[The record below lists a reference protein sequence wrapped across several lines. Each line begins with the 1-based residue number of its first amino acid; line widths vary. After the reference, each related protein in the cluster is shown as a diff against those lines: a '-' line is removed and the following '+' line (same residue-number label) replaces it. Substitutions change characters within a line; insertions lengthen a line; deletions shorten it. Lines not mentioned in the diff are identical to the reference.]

1 MGYIKVAYRD
11 ILRQLDYY
19 SELPKGWNEFI
30 KKQEKYHNLIIKSSK
45 NKCFCTNCHHHFI
58 SNKKIKEEVKCPNCH
73 NKYLI
78 KRSNLRYYEFK
89 DYFSILDR
97 VNDTFVIRYFELKT
111 IFDAMHESHSSVVEF
126 AREIPTDNYYRDVF
140 VNEKVSR
147 CQCHIYINHSDFY
160 KKDKWREYTRNY
172 SIIDYSIVF
181 PNNIKSLLKDT
192 EYKYS
197 CIWDIAK
204 HSTYIDLLE
213 LIKNKND
220 YAINRI
226 ELLAKMKLYNLALK
240 ANEFSSYGSF
250 RNIFG
255 VSKDYYPFM
264 KRYNITYTQLKIL
277 RLLKEKDINKIRYLE
292 KFVNYGESISDLEE
306 ISQYISLN
314 RFIKYS
320 KMHHGKIK
328 TYLYKD
334 YLRFAKLL
342 GFDLKNNRYAFP
354 KNLKEEHD
362 KLEKQYEIQSKKL
375 INKAIIKRG
384 KELSVNKYQNKTFV
398 ILPARSLKD
407 LQDESKQQN
416 NCVRTYAEK
425 YAKGSC
431 DIYFMRATDEPQKSL
446 VTVEVKNNKVVQSR
460 VKNNNNPNE
469 KQIHFL
475 QKWEQNVLKEAA

>member
-1 MGYIKVAYRD
+1 MV
-11 ILRQLDYY
+11 
-19 SELPKGWNEFI
+19 
-30 KKQEKYHNLIIKSSK
+30 
-45 NKCFCTNCHHHFI
+45 
-58 SNKKIKEEVKCPNCH
+58 
-73 NKYLI
+73 
-78 KRSNLRYYEFK
+78 
-89 DYFSILDR
+89 
-97 VNDTFVIRYFELKT
+97 
-111 IFDAMHESHSSVVEF
+111 
-126 AREIPTDNYYRDVF
+126 
-140 VNEKVSR
+140 
-147 CQCHIYINHSDFY
+147 
-160 KKDKWREYTRNY
+160 
-172 SIIDYSIVF
+172 
-181 PNNIKSLLKDT
+181 
-192 EYKYS
+192 
-197 CIWDIAK
+197 
-204 HSTYIDLLE
+204 
-213 LIKNKND
+213 
-220 YAINRI
+220 
-226 ELLAKMKLYNLALK
+226 
-240 ANEFSSYGSF
+240 
-250 RNIFG
+250 
-255 VSKDYYPFM
+255 
-264 KRYNITYTQLKIL
+264 
-277 RLLKEKDINKIRYLE
+277 
-292 KFVNYGESISDLEE
+292 E